1 MKKVS
6 FSSKAEKPKATRE
19 QALRVARQLG
29 CRGVHQGHDG
39 SWMPC
44 GSMEELE
51 AIPKGKSEYLAA
63 GARHRFIP
71 EAVITHRTEK
81 FDSKSLEYYMDRQQA
96 MEVSKR
102 NGCSGVRT
110 IVLGGT
116 RYYAPCAPKAGYE
129 KLGERGITGIE
140 TVDGGGLVAASVGG
154 KDEKP
159 DDISEKFVANV
170 SRSTDPD
177 VFTNP
182 DSARVRARNLGC
194 IGIRRYVANDGK
206 TVWMPCS
213 NNSDYRRLMNV
224 RGDGMPRRRGSRKE
238 LLADSLVGVKG
249 AARPKRRLPALS
261 SADINTL
268 AIQVREHNVGAKTPA
283 HRTNLRDVRTVFL
296 RGLEDGDR
304 SQAMKRVN
312 QFLSMMA
319 SDEPLPKGKR
329 TDFDLVPAT
338 HPSKN
343 QRSARSKSAGPF
355 SEGQIGFK
363 QGNGCCPQP
372 VTRYHAI
379 KLSPEKATD

>member
-1 MKKVS
+1 MREVS
-6 FSSKAEKPKATRE
+6 FSSKGDKPKVTRE

-29 CRGVHQGHDG
+29 CRGAHQGHDG

-44 GSMEELE
+44 GSMEELN

-63 GARHRFIP
+63 GANHRFVP
-71 EAVITHRTEK
+71 QSVIAHRSER
-81 FDSKSLEYYMDRQQA
+81 FESKSAEYYSDRSQA
-96 MEVSKR
+96 LAASKR
-102 NGCSGVRT
+102 NGCSGVR
-110 IVLGGT
+110 IVMLGGE
-116 RYYAPCAPKAGYE
+116 RYYAPCVAKPGYE
-129 KLGERGITGIE
+129 KLGERGVLGIATME
-140 TVDGGGLVAASVGG
+140 GGGLVSASVGG
-154 KDEKP
+154 KSDKP
-159 DDISEKFVANV
+159 DDIDEKFVNNV

-224 RGDGMPRRRGSRKE
+224 RGDGMPRRRSGRKE
-238 LLADSLVGVKG
+238 LLADSVTEIKN
-249 AARPKRRLPALS
+249 AARPKRRLPAIS
-261 SADINTL
+261 SSDINTL
-268 AIQVREHNVGAKTPA
+268 AVRVREHNIDAKTPA
-283 HRTNLRDVRTVFL
+283 HRTNLRDVRVVFL

-304 SQAMKRVN
+304 AQAMKRVS
-312 QFLSMMA
+312 QFFAMMD

-329 TDFDLVPAT
+329 KDFDLVPAT

-343 QRSARSKSAGPF
+343 RGSARSKSAGPF

-363 QGNGCCPQP
+363 QSKGCCPQP
-372 VTRYHAI
+372 VKRYHAI
-379 KLSPEKATD
+379 RISPEKATD